1 MFEKEKK
8 RKREKAASFSTR
20 FNSFLKDSVV
30 EPLRVRAYML
40 RVRFAGF
47 LCYLVSSLSVHT
59 KMFLYFYRK
68 YVGIVVAYL
77 PTQGFKHWLRGPIRS
92 SALMS
97 PSDTVASELL
107 DAWHLSVWNLKTWP
121 ALWCPSQSKC
131 FTWYLQIF
139 RCKVETSVER
149 SRVNPSRGGGDIGT
163 TDRQTHTK
171 KKTRWSFEM
180 MFSFDTHSELLLFG
194 MASMSG
200 GPTRVTRGPSHG
212 KWHVTKCRALGGG
225 NKTANVRRRSPQLVI
240 AV

>member
-1 MFEKEKK
+1 
-8 RKREKAASFSTR
+8 
-20 FNSFLKDSVV
+20 
-30 EPLRVRAYML
+30 
-40 RVRFAGF
+40 
-47 LCYLVSSLSVHT
+47 
-59 KMFLYFYRK
+59 MFLYFYRK

-139 RCKVETSVER
+139 RCKVETSDER

-171 KKTRWSFEM
+171 KRRVEVLKWCFLSIRIVNCF
-180 MFSFDTHSELLLFG
+180 FSGWLPWAEAQPEWPVDRL
-194 MASMSG
+194 MASGTLRSAERSEG
-200 GPTRVTRGPSHG
+200 A
-212 KWHVTKCRALGGG
+212 TK
-225 NKTANVRRRSPQLVI
+225 RRTCADAHRNSW
-240 AV
+240 